1 MALQLVSVFVM
12 CTCVCVCVCVIVCAG
27 LCLFLCMGL
36 CTGLCVCMGLC
47 PGLCVC
53 TGLNKNLCCTRHTRE
68 SVRTKTVSCMKLK
81 RERKTSD
88 ECFTE
93 RRACLTHT

>member
-47 PGLCVC
+47 PGCVC
-53 TGLNKNLCCTRHTRE
+53 VYWIEQE
-68 SVRTKTVSCMKLK
+68 SVLY
-81 RERKTSD
+81 E
-88 ECFTE
+88 
-93 RRACLTHT
+93 THKGICKHENLVMHET